1 MKVITLNLW
10 EGEILEPLKFFIN
23 NHSEDIDVFCLQRTL
38 NTDKSNLFELIQD
51 ILPNFNGY
59 FSEIVS
65 GIGLATFVNKRLNI
79 DKIEK
84 FDILY
89 PEEIKNLRNEKG
101 EPYYHRIVQVLS
113 IGEPKINIFNFHGIP
128 GNLKQDTLEREVQTK
143 RLNDVLEKYSNPK
156 IIVGDFN
163 LNPDTKG
170 ISDLENKM
178 VNLMKGSPYKTTRT
192 RFYTRK
198 DIMPFAD
205 YIFTSRDIKV
215 KEFKVLPDEVS
226 DHCALFLEI

>member
-1 MKVITLNLW
+1 M
-10 EGEILEPLKFFIN
+10 
-23 NHSEDIDVFCLQRTL
+23 
-38 NTDKSNLFELIQD
+38 
-51 ILPNFNGY
+51 
-59 FSEIVS
+59 
-65 GIGLATFVNKRLNI
+65 
-79 DKIEK
+79 
-84 FDILY
+84 
-89 PEEIKNLRNEKG
+89 
-101 EPYYHRIVQVLS
+101 LS